1 MTDNIMSLRRSGTT
15 EVIQNVSCAFL
26 NNNVADAHCVQVQ
39 REARKG
45 LKPLVIKWIASPLSR
60 LAMTMVVPPCVNGSE
75 VSMQGVCLR
84 HTA

>member
-45 LKPLVIKWIASPLSR
+45 LKPLVIRVEDLSLQSGLPCLR
-60 LAMTMVVPPCVNGSE
+60 QILVEAMTIKKCN
-75 VSMQGVCLR
+75 
-84 HTA
+84 